1 MTAHLGWLMSQHI
14 KPLDEELGI
23 QRIQWHAL
31 RHLNNSLMMN
41 EGVDVATRMDRLGH
55 VTDRVDLIYSHSGDE
70 AQSGGHR
77 RRLRED
83 WEAARD
89 ILEKK
94 RQAGFHARS
103 PLLTVTQTVTP
114 NRSREATHW
123 KHGRPGEI
131 RTPDPRFR
139 KTPFGQLSTFKLL
152 NLRAVTGLGLGG
164 NRPL

>member
-1 MTAHLGWLMSQHI
+1 MKAWTWRLGWTGWGTSPI
-14 KPLDEELGI
+14 EV
-23 QRIQWHAL
+23 
-31 RHLNNSLMMN
+31 N
-41 EGVDVATRMDRLGH
+41 
-55 VTDRVDLIYSHSGDE
+55 LIYSHSGDE
-70 AQSGGHR
+70 AQMAASEAIE
-77 RRLRED
+77 RRL
-83 WEAARD
+83 EAARD
-89 ILEKK
+89 TLEKR
-94 RQAGFHARS
+94 RQAGFQALS